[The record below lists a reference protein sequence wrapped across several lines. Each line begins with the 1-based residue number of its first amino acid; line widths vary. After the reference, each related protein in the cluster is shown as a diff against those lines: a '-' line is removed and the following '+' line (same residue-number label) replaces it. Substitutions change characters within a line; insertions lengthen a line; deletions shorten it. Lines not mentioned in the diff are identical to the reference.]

1 MNLSQGVIYA
11 EFDVWCMVIMIML
24 TLKTVFLSRQL
35 EHQKLY
41 LLLMA
46 FAMILVGSDFLYEI
60 YAGGV
65 LNCSI
70 SLAYVFNII
79 YFISS
84 IAIAFLWFLYSQAV
98 SNPELFEKKWPRW
111 VAAIPAV
118 ILCVGAIFTSQT
130 KWVFYLDESGEYHR
144 GALNI
149 FYMVIPLVY
158 FIGATF
164 IAFLNYLRNKD
175 KHSLGQLKTVA
186 AFALF
191 PIGAVG
197 VQAFMV
203 GFPAICIGASLG
215 MLQVFLN
222 NIAKD
227 REELVIRDVAAV
239 SKNEFFTGMS
249 HEIRTPINAIIGM
262 NTMILRECEDSTIK
276 SYATD
281 VDSSSKLL
289 LALVNDILDI
299 SKIEAGELKIVS
311 VEYDLEK
318 LLKDL
323 VSMIAIRVR
332 EKEIKLVLN
341 IDEKLPK
348 KMMGDEM
355 RLRQIIVNLLTN
367 AVRATSVG
375 KVTLTMKAEDI
386 SRDSVDLYVSVSDT
400 GSGMTT
406 EEVDRLLNPYETVE
420 EHKNR
425 RSEGTG
431 LGMSITKKL
440 LELMDSK
447 LGVYTVQGKGSK
459 FFFNLGQ
466 KITDGNQL
474 GIMKVKFPANI
485 IYAQPILNSSDP
497 KKAAAAATKSMDAS
511 GAGSAKTVDDSAKTS
526 TATKEAIAK
535 AGATPMADESA
546 KKEKYIPQFKAS
558 TARVLSVDDTAINLK
573 VFKALLKPTE
583 MIIDTVESGKEAL
596 ELVMKNEYDM
606 IFLDI
611 MMPEMDGV
619 ETLHAIRDGVNKTT
633 ADTPIIALT
642 ANALAGAKEEY
653 LAEGFNDY
661 LSKPIAVQ
669 LLEEI
674 ILRYL
679 PKEKIFKNE

>member
-46 FAMILVGSDFLYEI
+46 FAMVLVGSDFCYEI
-60 YAGGV
+60 YSAGV
-65 LNCSI
+65 LKCSV

-79 YFISS
+79 YFSSS

-98 SNPELFEKKWPRW
+98 SNPDLFEKKWHRW

-118 ILCVGAIFTSQT
+118 ILLIGAIFTSRT

-144 GALNI
+144 GTLNI
-149 FYMVIPLVY
+149 LYMVIPLVY
-158 FIGATF
+158 FIGATI
-164 IAFLNYLRNKD
+164 IAFINYLKKRD

-186 AFALF
+186 TFALF

-197 VQAFMV
+197 VQAFLV

-227 REELVIRDVAAV
+227 REELIIRDVAAV
-239 SKNEFFTGMS
+239 SKNEFFAGMS

-262 NTMILRECEDSTIK
+262 NTMILRECEDPTIK
-276 SYATD
+276 SYAGD
-281 VDSSSKLL
+281 VDSSSRLL
-289 LALVNDILDI
+289 LTLVNDILDI

-311 VEYDLEK
+311 AEYDLEK
-318 LLKDL
+318 LVKD
-323 VSMIAIRVR
+323 IAGMMAVRVR
-332 EKEIKLVLN
+332 EKEIKLVIN

-367 AVRATSVG
+367 AVRVTSVG
-375 KVTLTMKAEDI
+375 KVTLTMKAEEI
-386 SRDSVDLYVSVSDT
+386 TRDNVEMYVSVSDT
-400 GSGMTT
+400 GSGMTS

-459 FFFNLGQ
+459 FFFNLEQ
-466 KITDGNQL
+466 KIADGNPL
-474 GIMKVKFPANI
+474 GIMKVKFPACI
-485 IYAQPILNSSDP
+485 VYAQPILNSPDP
-497 KKAAAAATKSMDAS
+497 KKAAAAAAKALAS
-511 GAGSAKTVDDSAKTS
+511 
-526 TATKEAIAK
+526 KEAIAK
-535 AGATPMADESA
+535 AGATPMVEESA
-546 KKEKYIPQFKAS
+546 KKEKYVPQFKAS

-619 ETLHAIRDGVNKTT
+619 ETLHAIRDGINKTSV
-633 ADTPIIALT
+633 DTPIIALT
-642 ANALAGAKEEY
+642 ANALAGAREEY

-679 PKEKIFKNE
+679 PKEKIAKNE